1 MTEQLQEQQKATI
14 TLDDKSY
21 VIEDMTSQEQNMLVV
36 IQTAGNKA
44 QALQA
49 ELAVVD
55 AGRKAIIAQ
64 LKESLESDDN
74 SNKEPD

>member
-21 VIEDMTSQEQNMLVV
+21 VIEDMTPQEQNMLVI

-55 AGRKAIIAQ
+55 AGRNAIIAQ

>member
-21 VIEDMTSQEQNMLVV
+21 VIEDMTPQQQNMLVV

-55 AGRKAIIAQ
+55 AGRNAIVAQ
-64 LKESLESDDN
+64 LKESLESNDN
-74 SNKEPD
+74 NETAD

>member
-21 VIEDMTSQEQNMLVV
+21 IIENMTPQQQNMLVV

-44 QALQA
+44 QALQS
-49 ELAVVD
+49 ELTYID
-55 AGRKAIIAQ
+55 AGRNAIVAQ
-64 LKESLESDDN
+64 LKESLESNDN
-74 SNKEPD
+74 NKTNT

>member
-21 VIEDMTSQEQNMLVV
+21 IIEDMTPQQQNMLIV

-49 ELAVVD
+49 ELSVVE
-55 AGRKAIIAQ
+55 AGRNAIVAQ

-74 SNKEPD
+74 NETIN

>member
-21 VIEDMTSQEQNMLVV
+21 IIEDMTPPQQNMLIV

-49 ELAVVD
+49 ELSVVE
-55 AGRKAIIAQ
+55 AGRNAIVAQ

-74 SNKEPD
+74 NETIN

>member
-21 VIEDMTSQEQNMLVV
+21 VIEDMTPQEQNMLVI

-55 AGRKAIIAQ
+55 AGRNAIIAQ

-74 SNKEPD
+74 SNKEAD